1 MEAKMY
7 RTKYERSPRPKGGL
21 EIVLQV
27 TFKIVNGKRYLS
39 RLIDLIK
46 ENYETQNLE
55 VNESTCVT
63 NVANSNE
70 CCGHTTLI

>member
-1 MEAKMY
+1 MY
-7 RTKYERSPRPKGGL
+7 QTKHERSPRPKGGL

-27 TFKIVNGKRYLS
+27 TFKIVDEKRYLP

-55 VNESTCVT
+55 VNESTCIT
-63 NVANSNE
+63 NVGNSNE
-70 CCGHTTLI
+70 CCSHTTLI